1 MSRRVLFHVQHLL
14 GIGHLRRAASLAK
27 ACAERGFEVTLASGG
42 AIIDDLDTG
51 HAVLVQLPGLR
62 AADAGFSRL
71 LDDRG
76 HEIDDQWRA
85 ARRASSLDLL
95 ARVRPHVLVT
105 ETFPFGRRQLAFELL
120 PLLEAARAAGTV
132 TVSSVRDVLTTRK
145 AARTAEAAA
154 WADSH
159 FDHVMVHGDPDFIAF
174 HESFPAA
181 AEIAGKLEYTGYVGS
196 GSAAVAG
203 ELGRDEIIVSAG
215 GGAVGEGLLRA
226 ALEAQVS
233 VGKRR
238 WRLLAG
244 GNFPEPAFAALAA
257 HGHDNLLVERV
268 RPDFPSLLE
277 NCAVSVSQA
286 GYNTVVDLL
295 RAGTRALLVP
305 FAAAGQTE
313 QALRAERLEARGLAR
328 CLAEDNL
335 TQSRLAEA
343 VINALDGP
351 PPPPH
356 GIALDGARRGA
367 ELIAGWADD
376 RLA

>member
-14 GIGHLRRAASLAK
+14 GIGHLRRTASLAK
-27 ACAERGFEVTLASGG
+27 ACAEHGLEVTLASGG
-42 AIIDDLDTG
+42 AAIDHLDTG
-51 HAVLVQLPGLR
+51 NAALVQLPSLR
-62 AADAGFSRL
+62 AADAGFTRL

-76 HEIDDQWRA
+76 NEIDDEWRA
-85 ARRASSLDLL
+85 ARRASCLDLF

-120 PLLEAARAAGTV
+120 PLLAAAGAAGTV

-145 AARTAEAAA
+145 AARTREAAA

-159 FDHVMVHGDPDFIAF
+159 FDHVMIHGDPDFIAF
-174 HESFPAA
+174 HESYPAA
-181 AEIAGKLEYTGYVGS
+181 TDIAGKLEYTGYVGS

-203 ELGRDEIIVSAG
+203 ELGRGEIIVSAG
-215 GGAVGEGLLRA
+215 GGAVGEDLLRT
-226 ALEAQVS
+226 ALKAQMR
-233 VGKRR
+233 VGNRR
-238 WRLLAG
+238 WRLLVG
-244 GNFPEPAFAALAA
+244 GNLPEAAFAALAV
-257 HGHDNLLVERV
+257 HGHDNLLVERA
-268 RPDFPSLLE
+268 RPDFAALLE
-277 NCAVSVSQA
+277 NCALSVSQA

-305 FAAAGQTE
+305 FAGAGETE
-313 QALRAERLEARGLAR
+313 QALRAKRLEARGLAR
-328 CLAEDNL
+328 CLAEGNL
-335 TQSRLAEA
+335 TQTRLAEA
-343 VINALDGP
+343 VMDALDGP